1 MTPTADDRGGSL
13 AGTRREA
20 GFLFKA
26 AQVTSLGNMMK
37 RAPIGLKATRISQAN
52 DKREKDITNGC

>member
-20 GFLFKA
+20 GFLFEVA
-26 AQVTSLGNMMK
+26 IVRRCWQQDGQG
-37 RAPIGLKATRISQAN
+37 PIELDPVASTGRN
-52 DKREKDITNGC
+52 DRHEMNTKGGC